1 MSHSL
6 ILSSLQTLKFLT
18 GFSYQHALC
27 NSTYCLGKCIV
38 SVLFKTWITMFAIS
52 RKDDKMSSP
61 GTIRPLRL
69 GHEIRDFLSQLALAS
84 SFQALSKIE
93 TALGENVIF
102 PPTFCIFIWSMMGRS
117 KVLGKGY
124 FPSLLCVYIY
134 THMYTHMYTHICTH
148 IYTCTHVYIH
158 AYTRVYSHT
167 YAYSHVYTY
176 ALIDTHAYACACTH
190 LCIYT
195 MYMHLYVYMCINL
208 CNSYCIINSI
218 LLCICIL

>member
-27 NSTYCLGKCIV
+27 NSTYYLGKCIV

-134 THMYTHMYTHICTH
+134 THVYTHMYTHIHMHSC
-148 IYTCTHVYIH
+148 IYTCIHTCVFTHICIHTCIYICTHRHTCICMCMHTFMYIH
-158 AYTRVYSHT
+158 RCICT
-167 YAYSHVYTY
+167 Y
-176 ALIDTHAYACACTH
+176 
-190 LCIYT
+190 IYT
-195 MYMHLYVYMCINL
+195 CA
-208 CNSYCIINSI
+208 
-218 LLCICIL
+218 